1 MFRLPGFANSTE
13 RDRQAASGPRS
24 TPAHPGKSALEA
36 VLAHHGWA
44 GVMSL
49 VIAQAIAPLLQYRLT
64 GAFTPRTPPSAP
76 RTRRGTSAG
85 ETGTRLS
92 SAPPSAAG
100 PS

>member
-1 MFRLPGFANSTE
+1 
-13 RDRQAASGPRS
+13 
-24 TPAHPGKSALEA
+24 
-36 VLAHHGWA
+36 
-44 GVMSL
+44 MSL